1 MESSHLRLLNYSQK
15 KKYNTPRT
23 PPILTPNDSNSSIS
37 ILSNVEKALI
47 QSASSSTTP
56 QPPPP
61 PTHITSCAL
70 SLLSSLSAASSLTS
84 HLELIPFST
93 SPTFFNHIAYRS
105 PSSASMASP
114 NVIPGVTQQL
124 KIIEQ
129 FTDEIR
135 LQNYKSHNNKVS
147 EVS

>member
-1 MESSHLRLLNYSQK
+1 
-15 KKYNTPRT
+15 
-23 PPILTPNDSNSSIS
+23 
-37 ILSNVEKALI
+37 
-47 QSASSSTTP
+47 
-56 QPPPP
+56 
-61 PTHITSCAL
+61 
-70 SLLSSLSAASSLTS
+70 
-84 HLELIPFST
+84 
-93 SPTFFNHIAYRS
+93 
-105 PSSASMASP
+105 MASP